1 LIRLAAAAAAALC
14 LAACAPHLLPPASMR
29 WGLPVYPR
37 ASFEGASQAGAS
49 VAIYRTADKIEDVDA
64 WYAAE
69 LPRGTMHAV
78 SAGRSSTFALFGPR
92 ERRTVHLQSDGR
104 TTTILLT
111 EVAVK
116 PPS

>member
-1 LIRLAAAAAAALC
+1 
-14 LAACAPHLLPPASMR
+14 MR

-37 ASFEGASQAGAS
+37 ASFEGVSRSNASM
-49 VAIYRTADKIEDVDA
+49 AIYRTADKLDDVDA

-78 SAGRSSTFALFGPR
+78 SAACCATFAIFDAH
-92 ERRTVHLQSDGR
+92 ERRTVHLESDGR

-111 EVAVK
+111 DVALK
-116 PPS
+116 PPN